1 MNKTKS
7 FSLVINSQNLNNET
21 NKYISNMKDRCSNI
35 HQNNNFNNLVEQQNQ
50 NSKKSPNINR
60 NL

>member
-1 MNKTKS
+1 
-7 FSLVINSQNLNNET
+7 
-21 NKYISNMKDRCSNI
+21 MKDRYSNI

-50 NSKKSPNINR
+50 NSKKSPNTNR